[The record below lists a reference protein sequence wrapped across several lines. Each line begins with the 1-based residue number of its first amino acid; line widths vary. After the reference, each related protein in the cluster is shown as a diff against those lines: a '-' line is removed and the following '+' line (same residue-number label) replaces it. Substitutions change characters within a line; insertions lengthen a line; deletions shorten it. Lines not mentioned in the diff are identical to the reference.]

1 MKPEEKVKKAV
12 KELLKQY
19 KVWWFM
25 PIGGPYSM
33 AGVPDFVCCIKGL
46 IFTIETKAPGK
57 KPTALQDKRMAD
69 IRLAGG
75 KTFVIDGDLSELKD
89 WIECL

>member
-1 MKPEEKVKKAV
+1 MKPEEKVKKTC

-33 AGVPDFVCCIKGL
+33 AGVPDFVCCLKGCM
-46 IFTIETKAPGK
+46 FTIETKAPGK
-57 KPTALQDKRMAD
+57 KPTALQDKCMAD

-75 KTFVIDGDLSELKD
+75 KTFVIDGDLSELKE
-89 WIECL
+89 WLECL